1 MQQQLDSQA
10 CFVCGKGNPQGLK
23 LDFFE
28 EENRVVTRFQPTAVH
43 QGWPGFV
50 HGGIIASILDET
62 IGRAGFLIDAWTMT
76 GRLEVRYRQPAP
88 LDQEITFVGMI
99 VKDRGRALEMEGF
112 AQLPDGTIVAE
123 GRGLYMRVS
132 DELRATLAD
141 QLAQG
146 Y

>member
-1 MQQQLDSQA
+1 MDRQLDSQA
-10 CFVCGKGNPQGLK
+10 CFVCGKNNPQGLH
-23 LDFFE
+23 LDFFVE
-28 EENRVVTRFQPTAVH
+28 DNRVTTTFTASAVH

-62 IGRAGFLIDAWTMT
+62 IGRAGFLIDAWTLT
-76 GRLEVRYRQPAP
+76 GRLEIRYRQPAP
-88 LDQEITFVGMI
+88 VDQPITFVGMI

-112 AQLPDGTIVAE
+112 AQLSDGTVIAE

-132 DELRATLAD
+132 EELRGKLAE
-141 QLAQG
+141 QIAEG

>member
-10 CFVCGKGNPQGLK
+10 CFVCGKSNPQGLK
-23 LDFFE
+23 LEFFE
-28 EENRVVTRFQPTAVH
+28 EENRIVTHFHPLTVH

-88 LDQEITFVGMI
+88 IDQELTFVGMI
-99 VKDRGRALEMEGF
+99 VRERGRALEMEGF

-132 DELRATLAD
+132 EELRATLSD